1 MTRKRK
7 KALRKNP
14 QGLFP
19 YLPVTVLALIV
30 RGQEGWKAN
39 IRANYKRTICWK
51 IIVIYLWTIRQQKN
65 ERQ

>member
-39 IRANYKRTICWK
+39 IRAN
-51 IIVIYLWTIRQQKN
+51 
-65 ERQ
+65 

>member
-39 IRANYKRTICWK
+39 IRANLKK
-51 IIVIYLWTIRQQKN
+51 NYLLENNCNIFVDNQTTKN